1 MLYCELYGNLYLSDW
16 RGKWPERADGINFI
30 PCTLWLLTAT
40 ETPGTYDQ
48 QLRIVH
54 SSFMTSR
61 KWSNRNTSQ
70 ALVSRKW
77 VRPAASH
84 LLLLSFFFLLSN
96 KTEDKGSEMRW
107 APDSAALLKISNHHT
122 QAEGAAK
129 QGQNKML
136 GEEWRPE
143 HNVVYERIL
152 MKAPENENRKGGR
165 KFEGVNLT
173 I

>member
-84 LLLLSFFFLLSN
+84 LLLILFSFFYCQIRPKTKDLRWDELQILLLFWKFLIIILKLRELQSRARIKCLAKNEGLSTMWCMKESSWKHQRM
-96 KTEDKGSEMRW
+96 KTER
-107 APDSAALLKISNHHT
+107 
-122 QAEGAAK
+122 
-129 QGQNKML
+129 
-136 GEEWRPE
+136 EE
-143 HNVVYERIL
+143 
-152 MKAPENENRKGGR
+152 ENLR
-165 KFEGVNLT
+165 VLT
-173 I
+173 

>member
-84 LLLLSFFFLLSN
+84 LLLLLFFLLLSN

-107 APDSAALLKISNHHT
+107 APDSAALLKKFLIIILKLRELQSRARIKCLAKN
-122 QAEGAAK
+122 EGLSTMWCMK
-129 QGQNKML
+129 ESSWKHQRMKTER
-136 GEEWRPE
+136 EE
-143 HNVVYERIL
+143 
-152 MKAPENENRKGGR
+152 ENLR
-165 KFEGVNLT
+165 VLT
-173 I
+173 